1 MAAPSLGC
9 FCDGNVGF
17 TDPYSTINRSSSAAP
32 TSWPVALPL
41 AGYVVDDVREGAAA
55 RVTWVCEQELVV
67 GHERA
72 IMKANARKLSDIQER
87 LCPGAGAGA
96 SDDDDD
102 DRAHKP
108 RPGVTPLDLEPRVSH
123 DEDLDDDDDAI
134 HQDDHAHAAFCCSF
148 DTPWARLLGL
158 SGQMSC

>member
-1 MAAPSLGC
+1 MRAR
-9 FCDGNVGF
+9 VG
-17 TDPYSTINRSSSAAP
+17 TPQY
-32 TSWPVALPL
+32 
-41 AGYVVDDVREGAAA
+41 YVVDDVREGAAA

-72 IMKANARKLSDIQER
+72 IMKAIARKLSDIQER

-102 DRAHKP
+102 DRAPKP
-108 RPGVTPLDLEPRVSH
+108 RPSVTPLDLEPRVSH